1 MSPIPLLFLKSLVPA
16 HTRRLK
22 SGKVVRVRQYRNK
35 VNKRPD
41 EDDRTRDMFADDPVA
56 EPRQE
61 MIDEHKRLVDVLNSP
76 SHADDKAEAKKQA
89 EELKEYVGASKP
101 AQARIINPL
110 TVNIFNPPAH
120 GDIVRFPN
128 DGERTRDWAV
138 RNEMH
143 GWSLYRG
150 SNRHPTIYN
159 IPAMVDFIRAIDG
172 AAGGG
177 GDKPEP
183 AKPAHDPAKLREQME
198 LLLDMLQA
206 APDSANAPVWRQKV
220 AELKDALGPDA
231 PRPEAKAESKPVDMT
246 GWSEP
251 KKAAVALHQEYQS
264 LDHLDKKA
272 VGALADKAHPGAKV
286 GPFAIAGGRPA
297 PKVVSVKGTTPDET
311 ELASTW
317 SRLQERDRQRFLL
330 AAHPSMGTLNGKP
343 NAKAMKFA
351 QGDWSAIP
359 SEAKAGLGKYMQMA
373 SSDIRFKDRQQEQA
387 RLEHEKVEQAANA
400 RRAESKAAPDYS
412 PHAKEQV
419 IGGIRFQ
426 AVLTDRPRRHWRLK
440 NMDTGKVFPSG
451 AGGVTADSKPNL
463 WAKLVEVL
471 NDYKKHSSEDD
482 FRKRFQQGGE

>member
-22 SGKVVRVRQYRNK
+22 SGKVVRVRQYSNK
-35 VNKRPD
+35 VNKHPD
-41 EDDRTRDMFADDPVA
+41 GDNRNLDMFADDVVA

-177 GDKPEP
+177 RGQT
-183 AKPAHDPAKLREQME
+183 RT
-198 LLLDMLQA
+198 
-206 APDSANAPVWRQKV
+206 R
-220 AELKDALGPDA
+220 
-231 PRPEAKAESKPVDMT
+231 
-246 GWSEP
+246 
-251 KKAAVALHQEYQS
+251 
-264 LDHLDKKA
+264 
-272 VGALADKAHPGAKV
+272 
-286 GPFAIAGGRPA
+286 
-297 PKVVSVKGTTPDET
+297 
-311 ELASTW
+311 
-317 SRLQERDRQRFLL
+317 
-330 AAHPSMGTLNGKP
+330 
-343 NAKAMKFA
+343 
-351 QGDWSAIP
+351 
-359 SEAKAGLGKYMQMA
+359 
-373 SSDIRFKDRQQEQA
+373 QA
-387 RLEHEKVEQAANA
+387 R
-400 RRAESKAAPDYS
+400 P
-412 PHAKEQV
+412 
-419 IGGIRFQ
+419 
-426 AVLTDRPRRHWRLK
+426 
-440 NMDTGKVFPSG
+440 
-451 AGGVTADSKPNL
+451 
-463 WAKLVEVL
+463 
-471 NDYKKHSSEDD
+471 
-482 FRKRFQQGGE
+482 